1 MADISY
7 RRGIME
13 HRLSRRGL
21 LRASGVTAAASGLA
35 LAGCD
40 SGDGAEGVSG
50 AATPAAVG
58 SPNPSPSV
66 ERGPHPL
73 IQQSRVMVVP
83 GVYDVLSAKIAERAG
98 FPAAV
103 VTGYGVAASYLG
115 EPDFGLLTQTE
126 MLDVVRRIT
135 SAVSIGVIVDGDTG
149 YGGPLNV
156 QRLVRELIRMGAR
169 GVILEDQRWPK
180 RCGHMRGKEVIDAA
194 EHVAKIRAA
203 CDAIG
208 EAPFL
213 LTARTDALETH
224 GLDEAI
230 SRALKYKEAGANV
243 LFVEGPRDR
252 DEMRRIGR
260 ELPGPLAVN
269 LIEGGRTPLCSL
281 EELQEMGFFSIGFVL
296 SGLYAAARALERT
309 YAEIREKG
317 TTTGLGDDLFS
328 FGEFNTLIG
337 AEVRYAEDERYR
349 PSRR

>member
-1 MADISY
+1 MATNNY
-7 RRGIME
+7 GRGFMNQK
-13 HRLSRRGL
+13 LSRRGL
-21 LRASGVTAAASGLA
+21 LRASAGTAAAAGLA
-35 LAGCD
+35 LTACNG
-40 SGDGAEGVSG
+40 SEQETAVSG
-50 AATPAAVG
+50 GTSVPGEGSPQPSAAVEK
-58 SPNPSPSV
+58 PV
-66 ERGPHPL
+66 HPL
-73 IQQSRVMVVP
+73 VRDGKLMVMP

-98 FPAAV
+98 FPAVV
-103 VTGYGVAASYLG
+103 VTGYGVSASHLG

-135 SAVSIGVIVDGDTG
+135 SAVSIAVIADGDTG

-156 QRLVRELIRMGAR
+156 QRLVRDLIHMGAK

-203 CDAIG
+203 RDAIG
-208 EAPFL
+208 DAPFL

-230 SRALKYKEAGANV
+230 SRARQYKEAGANV

-252 DEMRRIGR
+252 DELRRIGQ
-260 ELPGPLAVN
+260 ELPSPLAVN

-281 EELQEMGFFSIGFVL
+281 EELHEMGFFSIGFVL

-317 TTTGLGDDLFS
+317 TTLGLGDSMFAFD
-328 FGEFNTLIG
+328 EFNTLIG
-337 AEVRYAEDERYR
+337 AETRYAEDEHYR
-349 PSRR
+349 P